1 MVEHHGLLGLG
12 LIVGKTKRGVH
23 DDNLIE
29 ISTHVGK
36 LYWDNSNRSRFSL
49 FSLDFVACRSTFK
62 VMMPPCLQLYVWN
75 WQGMMWGGG
84 RGLKGYN

>member
-49 FSLDFVACRSTFK
+49 V
-62 VMMPPCLQLYVWN
+62 
-75 WQGMMWGGG
+75 
-84 RGLKGYN
+84 